1 MMVQT
6 LVVAALVIASA
17 VFATW
22 RLAPLRTKLRLL
34 DALKPSTSNPAGR
47 WLLTLRKGVATQ
59 LAHGCSACSSST
71 THVKKHAAP
80 SGR

>member
-6 LVVAALVIASA
+6 LVVALLVIASA
-17 VFATW
+17 VFAAW

-34 DALKPSTSNPAGR
+34 DALKPSASNPAGR
-47 WLLTLRKGVATQ
+47 WLLNLRKGVAAQ
-59 LAHGCSACSSST
+59 LAHGCSACSSSA